1 MQPNLNDLQ
10 IYAIEEF
17 VEHYQ
22 ERLIPRREL
31 IRRVLPMVG
40 GLAATATLLT
50 QLGCAATPAQVPTV
64 VATSSPPLAPTA
76 TPMPTASAA
85 ATSIPTPS
93 VAAVPLSTAPP
104 TTPAAG
110 NGSRSKYS
118 VPADDPS
125 ITAADVS
132 FPGEGA
138 TILGYLAQPKA
149 GGPVPA
155 VLVCHE
161 IFGLTE
167 HIRDVTRRLARA
179 GYVGLAVDLLSRDGG
194 TAKVD
199 SSQTGARLTADPG
212 QKVADFQ
219 AGLRYLQTLAV
230 VAKGSSGMI
239 GFCYGGGIT
248 WLAAT
253 AIPELKAA
261 VPFYGTNPPL
271 ADVPKINA
279 AVLAIYGGNDTRVDA
294 GIPAIEAAMQQNHKI
309 FEKQVYAGA
318 NHAFHND
325 TGPSWNEQA
334 AYDAWAKTLDWLKK
348 YL

>member
-1 MQPNLNDLQ
+1 
-10 IYAIEEF
+10 
-17 VEHYQ
+17 
-22 ERLIPRREL
+22 
-31 IRRVLPMVG
+31 
-40 GLAATATLLT
+40 
-50 QLGCAATPAQVPTV
+50 
-64 VATSSPPLAPTA
+64 
-76 TPMPTASAA
+76 
-85 ATSIPTPS
+85 
-93 VAAVPLSTAPP
+93 
-104 TTPAAG
+104 
-110 NGSRSKYS
+110 
-118 VPADDPS
+118 
-125 ITAADVS
+125 
-132 FPGEGA
+132 
-138 TILGYLAQPKA
+138 
-149 GGPVPA
+149 
-155 VLVCHE
+155 
-161 IFGLTE
+161 
-167 HIRDVTRRLARA
+167 
-179 GYVGLAVDLLSRDGG
+179 
-194 TAKVD
+194 
-199 SSQTGARLTADPG
+199 
-212 QKVADFQ
+212 
-219 AGLRYLQTLAV
+219 
-230 VAKGSSGMI
+230 MI